1 MTKAKPGVDK
11 NLQNIVNELETTP
24 DLTAHSNQQ
33 LNQKHMD
40 QRHEDMLHFRRKA
53 YENENQE

>member
-1 MTKAKPGVDK
+1 MTKAKPGIDK
-11 NLQNIVNELETTP
+11 NLQNVVNELDTP
-24 DLTAHSNQQ
+24 DLNAHANQQ

-40 QRHEDMLHFRRKA
+40 QRHEDMQHFRKKA

>member
-1 MTKAKPGVDK
+1 MTKSQPGIDK
-11 NLQNIVNELETTP
+11 NLQNVVNELEKP
-24 DLTAHSNQQ
+24 DLTAHANQQ

-40 QRHEDMLHFRRKA
+40 DRHNDMLHFRKKA

>member
-1 MTKAKPGVDK
+1 MTKAKSGIDK
-11 NLQNIVNELETTP
+11 NLQNVVNELDTP
-24 DLTAHSNQQ
+24 DLNAHANQQ

-40 QRHEDMLHFRRKA
+40 QRHSDMLHFRKKA